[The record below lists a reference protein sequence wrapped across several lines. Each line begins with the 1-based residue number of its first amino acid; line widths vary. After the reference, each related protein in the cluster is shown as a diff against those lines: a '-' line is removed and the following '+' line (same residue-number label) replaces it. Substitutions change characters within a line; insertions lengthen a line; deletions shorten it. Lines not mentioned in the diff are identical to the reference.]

1 MSNTPYGV
9 SKSVLYTLLYQL
21 HCFPGLQS
29 CPNGVGCGA
38 WRYVSCPGMMHLAP
52 VRLRPWKRK
61 CAICR
66 PSSPSSSAGAGA
78 EGDTKKSKSGKSS
91 KKHKKHKKNKKHKI
105 PKGFAPVAEGSR
117 VYFNAAN
124 KWFFNQQT
132 KQYYKNDQG
141 PFFVF
146 DATQKKL
153 VPA

>member
-1 MSNTPYGV
+1 
-9 SKSVLYTLLYQL
+9 
-21 HCFPGLQS
+21 
-29 CPNGVGCGA
+29 
-38 WRYVSCPGMMHLAP
+38 MHLIRYTMKGANIP
-52 VRLRPWKRK
+52 ETLPAVLAGELGARGSASGAAAGTSAKTAARTPTLSSS
-61 CAICR
+61 